1 MSSGRRVRV
10 GLIGLGEVAQVV
22 HLPVLEA
29 LGDRFAL
36 HALCD
41 VSRTLLAAMGER
53 YRVPE
58 GRRHADFRAL
68 VAEDGLD
75 AVLVLNSD
83 EYHADCVVAAAE
95 RGLHVLVEKPM
106 CIAPSEADA
115 IIAARDAA
123 GVEVMVGYMRR
134 FAPAFLEAVQAV
146 KDLDRITY
154 VRVRDII
161 GPNRLI
167 VDQAAT
173 VLRPDDIPPELGRDR
188 SERAARLV
196 REAIG
201 DAPPEL
207 ASAYRLLLGLNSHDL
222 SAMRDLIGMPESV
235 LAAASWNDGHYLTAI
250 LRYDGFYAVLE
261 TGIDGQARFDA
272 HIEVYGDTRSVRI
285 RYDTPYIRHLPTTM
299 IVHETVG
306 TRYTETV
313 TRPTFTDPYTH
324 ELLAFHD
331 IVTRRARPRT
341 TPEDFVEDLRL
352 FASIVEALRASGT
365 R

>member
-1 MSSGRRVRV
+1 VEQVKV

-29 LGDRFAL
+29 LGDRFAV

-41 VSRTLLAAMGER
+41 VSPTLLTAMGDR
-53 YRVPE
+53 YGVPDE
-58 GRRHADFRAL
+58 RRHADFRTL

-115 IIAARDAA
+115 IVAARDAA
-123 GVEVMVGYMRR
+123 GVQVMVGYMRR
-134 FAPAFLEAVQAV
+134 FAPAFRQAVEAVQR
-146 KDLDRITY
+146 LDRINY

-167 VDQAAT
+167 IDQAAT
-173 VLRPDDIPPELGRDR
+173 VLRPDDIPPDLARDR
-188 SERAARLV
+188 TARATRLV

-201 DAPPEL
+201 DVPAEL
-207 ASAYRLLLGLNSHDL
+207 VSAYRLLLGLNSHDL
-222 SAMRDLIGMPESV
+222 SAMRDLIGMPQSV
-235 LAAASWNDGHYLTAI
+235 PAAEAWNGGRYLTAI
-250 LRYDGFYAVLE
+250 LRYDGFCAVLE
-261 TGIDGQARFDA
+261 TGVDAQSRFDA
-272 HIEVYGDTRSVRI
+272 HIEVYGDRRSVRI
-285 RYDTPYIRHLPTTM
+285 QYDTPYIRHLPTTM
-299 IVHETVG
+299 VVHETDG
-306 TRYTETV
+306 TAYTETV
-313 TRPTFTDPYTH
+313 SRPTFTDPYTH

-331 IVTRRARPRT
+331 VVRKGERPRT
-341 TPEDFVEDLRL
+341 TPEDFMDDLRL
-352 FASIVEALRASGT
+352 FGMIVDALRASGV

>member
-1 MSSGRRVRV
+1 MDQVRV

-22 HLPVLEA
+22 HLPVLES
-29 LGDRFAL
+29 LGDRFRV

-41 VSRTLLAAMGER
+41 VSPALLAAMGDR
-53 YRVPE
+53 HGVPAE
-58 GRRHADFRAL
+58 RRHTDYREL
-68 VAEDGLD
+68 VADDELD

-106 CIAPSEADA
+106 CIAPSEAAA

-123 GVEVMVGYMRR
+123 GVQVMVGYMRR
-134 FAPAFLEAVQAV
+134 FAPAFREALRAV
-146 KDLDRITY
+146 KDLDRIAY

-167 VDQAAT
+167 IDQAAT

-201 DAPPEL
+201 EAPAEL
-207 ASAYRLLLGLNSHDL
+207 VSAYRLLLGLNSHDL

-235 LAAASWNDGHYLTAI
+235 AGATAWNGGRYITAI
-250 LRYDGFYAVLE
+250 LRYDGFCAVLE
-261 TGIDGQARFDA
+261 TGVDRQSRFDA

-285 RYDTPYIRHLPTTM
+285 QYDTPYIRHLPTTM
-299 IVHETVG
+299 VVHETVG
-306 TRYTETV
+306 TTYTETV
-313 TRPTFTDPYTH
+313 TRPTYTDPYTH

-331 IVTRRARPRT
+331 VVVRGERPWT
-341 TPEDFVEDLRL
+341 TPEDSFDDLRL
-352 FASIVEALRASGT
+352 FRMIVEALRDSGV